1 MKKKIVNNLP
11 IIFLLLLIIFYFQYS
26 VTILW
31 DSAHYMS
38 YVNILEGVLPFSSWD
53 VVRGPTFPFLI
64 HIGNLLFGKTAQG
77 LIINTFVY
85 YLCMLLFAYKIL
97 CYSFERLNYS
107 GKRKKILIFL
117 IMLSI
122 VFNPIIFG
130 FYHSLLTEFVAITLA
145 IISCYLAV
153 IWLDTDYT
161 SNKKKYIILS
171 ILFAIFTVFSWFLKQ
186 PYVSCSIFPLIIS
199 YIISIFQDKK
209 IKKIVIRTS
218 TVLLSIVCLVFSIG
232 IWNNF
237 LSKVGTDPDTDR
249 NPSVSLGNLLID
261 GMFFTRVDTDNRI
274 KDITYIDNNVNLSEN
289 EKNEIHKMI
298 EEDTD
303 YILINMYDREGTVF
317 NSDYIISSDG
327 NASSFSAVKYI
338 VKCFFKYPLKVID
351 GYVTNYL
358 SIIDIY
364 STSTENSINY
374 SVSKKVDL
382 TFSNEIIIIPTKPY
396 YYGSSNIYYMLPE
409 MEERVK
415 NYEQINYSN
424 KLLNYGM
431 LILSRVFLIVFKL
444 SFLLLPF
451 LFILSVI
458 MRIRKKKKSND
469 NKVLNVLVVL
479 FGYGMLHLLLH
490 TVTGAIIDRYAIPA
504 FISTYLAIIM
514 LVLYFISRKRKI

>member
-1 MKKKIVNNLP
+1 MKNKIRKNFPL
-11 IIFLLLLIIFYFQYS
+11 ILLLCLIIFYFEYS

-31 DSAHYMS
+31 DSAHYMG

-64 HIGNLLFGKTAQG
+64 HIGNILFGKTAQG
-77 LIINTFVY
+77 LIMNTFIY
-85 YLCMLLFAYKIL
+85 YLCMLLFIYKTL

-161 SNKKKYIILS
+161 YNKKKYIMLS

-209 IKKIVIRTS
+209 IKKIAIRTS
-218 TVLLSIVCLVFSIG
+218 TVLLSIICLVISIS
-232 IWNNF
+232 IWNDF
-237 LSKVGTDPDTDR
+237 LLKIDINPDTDR

-261 GMFFTRVDTDNRI
+261 GMVFTRVDTDNRI
-274 KDITYIDNNVNLSEN
+274 KDISYINTNINLSEN
-289 EKNEIHKMI
+289 KKNEIIKMI

-303 YILINMYDREGTVF
+303 YILINMYDKEGNIF

-327 NASSFSAVKYI
+327 NVSLNSAVKYI
-338 VKCFFKYPLKVID
+338 IKCFFKYPLKVID

-382 TFSNEIIIIPTKPY
+382 TFSNEIIVISTKPY

-415 NYEQINYSN
+415 NYEQTNYSS

-431 LILSRVFLIVFKL
+431 LILSKFFLIVFKL

-451 LFILSVI
+451 LFVLSVI
-458 MRIRKKKKSND
+458 MKIRNNKKSDYNR
-469 NKVLNVLVVL
+469 VLNMLVIL

-504 FISTYLAIIM
+504 FISTYLAIII
-514 LVLYFISRKRKI
+514 LIFYFISRKRKK